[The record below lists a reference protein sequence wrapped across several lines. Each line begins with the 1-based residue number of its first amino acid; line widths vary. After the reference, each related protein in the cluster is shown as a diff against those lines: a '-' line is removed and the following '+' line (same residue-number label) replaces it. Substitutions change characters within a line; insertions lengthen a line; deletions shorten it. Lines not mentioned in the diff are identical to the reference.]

1 MFRPAKLG
9 SLSVSAIVLVF
20 TVCILFCFFQKYLKN
35 VAVKYKEEKSM
46 KAEMIRVF
54 TTVVINIIVVFKAV
68 GTSLLAAA
76 LLT

>member
-1 MFRPAKLG
+1 
-9 SLSVSAIVLVF
+9 
-20 TVCILFCFFQKYLKN
+20 
-35 VAVKYKEEKSM
+35 M

-54 TTVVINIIVVFKAV
+54 TMVAINVIVVFQAV

>member
-1 MFRPAKLG
+1 
-9 SLSVSAIVLVF
+9 
-20 TVCILFCFFQKYLKN
+20 
-35 VAVKYKEEKSM
+35 M

-54 TTVVINIIVVFKAV
+54 TTVVINVIVVFKAV

>member
-1 MFRPAKLG
+1 
-9 SLSVSAIVLVF
+9 
-20 TVCILFCFFQKYLKN
+20 
-35 VAVKYKEEKSM
+35 M

-54 TTVVINIIVVFKAV
+54 TTVAINVIVVFQAV

>member
-54 TTVVINIIVVFKAV
+54 TMVAINVIVVFQAV